1 LRSAK
6 YPDNLAAMA
15 FHLAPDQLA
24 GGAPVY
30 LQIAA
35 AIRAQVESGALA
47 SGERLPTIRA
57 LAERLDVNRDTVA
70 AAYESLAAAGIVAAR
85 VGRGTFVRGLRPR
98 PRAAGPVVIPLSRHA
113 ERLLELDRARVAY
126 GAGRGAIPLNA
137 LMPDPRHFP
146 LDGFRR
152 SLARVLQDGGAELLT
167 YGDQQGYLGLREVL
181 AERLRAQGLLV
192 GPESI
197 VLCQGASQ
205 GIALSLRLFVDA
217 DAAIAVEEP
226 TYPNALAAIAASGL
240 RAVPVPMR
248 AGGADLDALD
258 HALARPEVR
267 ALYTIPT
274 FHNPMGVTTTLEHRR
289 ELLAI
294 AARHGKAVIEDNY
307 EMDLRYAGRAVPT
320 LAGLDE
326 DGLVVQLLS
335 FSKSLFPGVR
345 AGAVVA
351 RGRHV
356 TALLAL
362 RHAAD
367 LGGALP
373 LQAAL
378 ADFMHS
384 GAYDRH
390 LAAQRRRLR
399 ARRDALLE
407 SLARELPEGTSWIT
421 PEGGLQLW
429 LELPEPLDSREVHAD
444 ALREGVLVAP
454 GFQFLCDGRP
464 SRGLRLSIGQADEAA
479 LREAVRRL
487 GKVVRERLAAEPARG
502 GHASIQV

>member
-1 LRSAK
+1 
-6 YPDNLAAMA
+6 M
-15 FHLAPDQLA
+15 
-24 GGAPVY
+24 
-30 LQIAA
+30 
-35 AIRAQVESGALA
+35 
-47 SGERLPTIRA
+47 
-57 LAERLDVNRDTVA
+57 NRDTVA
-70 AAYESLAAAGIVAAR
+70 AAYEALAAEGIVDAQ

-98 PRAAGPVVIPLSRHA
+98 AQAAGPVAISLSRHA
-113 ERLLELDRARVAY
+113 ERLLELDRARVSY
-126 GAGRGAIPLNA
+126 GAGRGALPLHA
-137 LMPDPRHFP
+137 LKPDPRHFP
-146 LDGFRR
+146 LDAFRR
-152 SLARVLQDGGAELLT
+152 SLGRVLQEGGAELLT

-181 AERLRAQGLLV
+181 AERLRTHGLLV

-205 GIALSLRLFVDA
+205 GIALSLRLFADA
-217 DAAIAVEEP
+217 DTAIAVEEP
-226 TYPNALAAIAASGL
+226 TYPNALTALAATGV

-248 AGGADLDALD
+248 AEGADLDALD
-258 HALARPEVR
+258 RALARPEVR
-267 ALYTIPT
+267 AFYTMPT
-274 FHNPMGVTTTLEHRR
+274 FQNPTGVSTSLDHRK

-294 AARHGKAVIEDNY
+294 AARHGKPVIEDNY
-307 EMDLRYAGRAVPT
+307 EMDLRYAGRPVPT
-320 LAGLDE
+320 LAALDE

-345 AGAVVA
+345 AGAIVA

-356 TALLAL
+356 DALLAL

-378 ADFMHS
+378 ADFMRS

-390 LAAQRRRLR
+390 LAAQRKRLR
-399 ARRDALLE
+399 ARRDAMLE
-407 SLARELPEGTSWIT
+407 SLAQELPEGATWIV

-429 LELPEPLDSREVHAD
+429 VELPEPLDSREVHAD

-454 GFQFLCDGRP
+454 GYQFLSDGRP
-464 SRGLRLSIGQADEAA
+464 SRGLRLSIGQCDEAA

-487 GKVVRERLAAEPARG
+487 GKVVRERLAAEPGRAGR
-502 GHASIQV
+502 ASIQV